1 MPIII
6 GQILKTERNNYWIK
20 EQLDREH
27 WTEWL
32 QIQKSVWNK
41 NSQRAVIS
49 LLPYIPTVETTM
61 LFMALSKTKDI
72 LKMNGGTYMR
82 NIQEL

>member
-49 LLPYIPTVETTM
+49 LLPYIPTEETT
-61 LFMALSKTKDI
+61 KVIYGTVKD
-72 LKMNGGTYMR
+72 
-82 NIQEL
+82 